1 MKLKVSQSQ
10 AKLIKEALKSYNTE
24 LLTSGQDWRDYD
36 KLFEKLAD
44 LSDTR
49 DDADFYNDPYESP
62 AFEYKQSREDP
73 YEPDLSKDQQYW
85 IDKHNPWKNYN
96 DKRVYNAGDLRENKQ
111 RVGKDM
117 DLL

>member
-36 KLFEKLAD
+36 KLFERLAD

-49 DDADFYNDPYESP
+49 DDADF
-62 AFEYKQSREDP
+62 EYKDSQYSNE
-73 YEPDLSKDQQYW
+73 SYW

-96 DKRVYNAGDLRENKQ
+96 DKRVYNAGDVRESRK
-111 RVGKDM
+111 RIGKDL